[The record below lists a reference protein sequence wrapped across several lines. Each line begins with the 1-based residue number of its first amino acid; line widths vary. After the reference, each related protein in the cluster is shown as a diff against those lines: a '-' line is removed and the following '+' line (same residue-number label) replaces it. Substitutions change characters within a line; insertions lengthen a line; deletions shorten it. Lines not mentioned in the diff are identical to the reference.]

1 MVTSLD
7 TLPPEK
13 VCVVLPYDEVV
24 PHSNHPVVA
33 APLGLTVPLRVADV
47 ELTDVAALVVTV
59 GFMVAG
65 ADVVKDIS
73 SPYLVPALFWPT
85 ARKW

>member
-7 TLPPEK
+7 PLPPEK
-13 VCVVLPYDEVV
+13 VCVVLPYDDVV
-24 PHSNHPVVA
+24 PHSNHPVVD
-33 APLGLTVPLRVADV
+33 APFGLTLPLSVA
-47 ELTDVAALVVTV
+47 EEEATDVAALVVTV
-59 GFMVAG
+59 GFVTAV